1 MKINQETLID
11 ELIAITNKAIDAVSE
26 FKNLSLDQLNFKETE
41 LKWSILECCE
51 HLNLYGDF
59 YLPEMEKQLLA
70 HPTENKSFV
79 FKTGILGNYFANSMK
94 ATNGKLKKMNS
105 PKDKNPVNSDL
116 TATTLDRLLKQ
127 LELLKQL
134 LNQSRKVNLIKAKT
148 PISISKLIKLRLG
161 DTFRFFTYHI
171 ERHIAQAQRVKRV

>member
-1 MKINQETLID
+1 MK
-11 ELIAITNKAIDAVSE
+11 
-26 FKNLSLDQLNFKETE
+26 
-41 LKWSILECCE
+41 
-51 HLNLYGDF
+51 
-59 YLPEMEKQLLA
+59 
-70 HPTENKSFV
+70 
-79 FKTGILGNYFANSMK
+79 
-94 ATNGKLKKMNS
+94 S